1 MTERFPTSLPL
12 EAAPASAEASAGKP
26 DVVAL
31 PLGLLRPAWL
41 VIGAEIA
48 RAPGAL
54 AWIELERACARGEAF
69 EPATWLGQDLP
80 ALARW
85 LGRVDLVNV
94 ERLDASGW
102 RVALKGANGAS
113 VRLVYVD
120 RVAARTPLLTV
131 ALGPRTLTAWTRA
144 DGRDELVIEQGGH
157 EQRVP
162 LSPDRV
168 AETLARVQAAATR
181 GRAPTLLSTAE
192 ADEARRLMRS
202 VLQGSGPGDAL
213 RRGLGEIV
221 LVQLPRQ
228 RDRFDQV
235 RLPPLGLAR
244 LQAALVPRGFRVRLV
259 DLDAGAGF
267 DATSLRPFA
276 DDARVDRWLGEGGDQ
291 GLQALADGLVERL
304 GDLEPAAVLGVSV
317 TDVMSRLQPALAV
330 ALARGAKGRKAGL
343 RAIVGG
349 DFEALRPDWLLSHDA
364 VDALVFG
371 DGESALSDWVQAVTL
386 ADRPLARVE
395 GLWRRA
401 GGGVVQG
408 RRARVRF
415 SERAVPDFAGVPLS
429 AYRRGPS
436 PELSRVLARRE
447 PGLETRPEPLFFL
460 PYYFVEGCAA
470 KCVFCSWGTYLDVQ
484 DPAKSVREV
493 LELSERHGTDCF
505 YLLDTTVN
513 VSRKA
518 LEGFVEG
525 LLRSGRRLFWTDS
538 ARPHLLDD
546 DLARG
551 MAEAGCVMLSY
562 GVESGSDAVLARMRK
577 GFTSEQASGAL
588 QAAHRAGILNR
599 VNLIAG
605 FFHEADA
612 DVEATRAFV
621 VQNRDAI
628 DVVGCFQ
635 GFYLFPG
642 MDVDA
647 EALGLVLHDR
657 RDTLPLGQQ
666 TVTWDERGG
675 MAWPDKREQI
685 RTSHERVKAALDA
698 CGIYGRDKIDDYDVF
713 HLARLFPDKARRKQV
728 LLEAARLQEAP

>member
-1 MTERFPTSLPL
+1 MTSRTSTSLSL
-12 EAAPASAEASAGKP
+12 EADPE
-26 DVVAL
+26 VVAF

-48 RAPGAL
+48 RAPRVL
-54 AWIELERACARGEAF
+54 SWIELERGRAQGAAF
-69 EPATWLGQDLP
+69 EPRSWLGEDLP
-80 ALARW
+80 ALSRW
-85 LGRVDLVNV
+85 LGAVELVNV
-94 ERLDASGW
+94 ERLDASAWSFALRGAEGATG
-102 RVALKGANGAS
+102 RV
-113 VRLVYVD
+113 RYHD
-120 RVAARTPLLTV
+120 RAATRTPLLRV
-131 ALGPRTLTAWTRA
+131 RLGARTFSAWTRS
-144 DGRDELVIEQGGH
+144 DGRDELVVESAGG
-157 EQRVP
+157 EQRVS
-162 LSPDRV
+162 LSPDRGD
-168 AETLARVQAAATR
+168 ETVARVLAAAAK
-181 GRAPTLLSTAE
+181 GRAPVLMPPGEIESVRAV
-192 ADEARRLMRS
+192 ARRILA
-202 VLQGSGPGDAL
+202 GAGPGDSL
-213 RRGLGEIV
+213 RAALGEV
-221 LVQLPRQ
+221 LLVQLPRR

-244 LQAALVPRGFRVRLV
+244 LQAALAPRGFRVRLV
-259 DLDAGAGF
+259 DLDAALGF
-267 DATSLRPFA
+267 DAVTLDGFA
-276 DDARVDRWLGEGGDQ
+276 DDERVDRWLEGEVDRD
-291 GLQALADGLVERL
+291 LQQRAEELADRL
-304 GDLEPAAVLGVSV
+304 GPLDDVAVLGVSV

-349 DFEALRPDWLLSHDA
+349 DFEALRPDWLLGHDA

-371 DGESALSDWVQAVTL
+371 DGEGALSDWVQAVTL
-386 ADRPLARVE
+386 GDRPLERVE
-395 GLWRRA
+395 GLWRRES
-401 GGGVVQG
+401 GGVVQG

-415 SERAVPDFAGVPLS
+415 SERAVPDFAGVPLE

-436 PELSRVLARRE
+436 PELAAVLRRDH
-447 PGLETRPEPLFFL
+447 PGLASRSEPLLFL
-460 PYYFVEGCAA
+460 PYYFVEGCSA

-484 DPAKSVREV
+484 DPAKSAREV
-493 LELSERHGTDCF
+493 VELADRHGTDCF

-513 VSRKA
+513 VSRRA

-525 LLRSGRRLFWTDS
+525 LLRSGRRLLWTDS

-562 GVESGSDAVLARMRK
+562 GVESGSDAVLARMKK
-577 GFTSEQASGAL
+577 GFTAAEAGASL

-605 FFHEADA
+605 FFHEDDA
-612 DVEATRAFV
+612 DVEATQRFV
-621 VQNRDAI
+621 TEHRDAI

-647 EALGLVLHDR
+647 SVLGLTLHDGF
-657 RDTLPLGQQ
+657 DTLPLGQR
-666 TVTWDERGG
+666 TVTWDEHGG
-675 MAWPDKREQI
+675 LDWARKREQI
-685 RTSHERVKAALDA
+685 RTSHERVKATLDA

-713 HLARLFPDKARRKQV
+713 HLARLFADKATRKRL